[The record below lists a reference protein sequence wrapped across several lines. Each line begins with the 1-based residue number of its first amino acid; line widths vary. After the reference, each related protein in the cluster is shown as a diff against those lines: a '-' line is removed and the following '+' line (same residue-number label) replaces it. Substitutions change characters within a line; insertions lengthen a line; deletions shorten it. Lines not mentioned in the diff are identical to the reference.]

1 MLKPINI
8 KNTSRRFT
16 AARDENGVPHV
27 RAATFADTLYG
38 LGMMHALDRPTQM
51 LFGRAVAAGHSAEA
65 IADSPELY
73 ETDRFFR
80 KVGLHLNLEEEI
92 DQFDD
97 HSFGQLTA
105 YCQGVNDGLKQSWR
119 SLPMWAT
126 GFQPGPWNQMAV
138 LLIGKLLSF
147 GGLAIGQAQN
157 ERLVLEL
164 IHTGV
169 SEDRLKE
176 LFSPVLDNAN
186 FELLRK
192 VNLSRQLSDE
202 ALELITDLPRLAGS
216 NAWAVTSSRS
226 ETGAALMASDPHLE
240 VNRLP
245 SIWYECSLEWDD
257 NYVMG
262 ATLPG
267 CPLFAA
273 ARTKHVAWG
282 VTYLR
287 GDNSDYFIE
296 DCRPVDDPEDELG
309 RIQYRR
315 GDEWHDFKTRDEVLS
330 RKGQESETV
339 RVFYNDVGTLD
350 GDPLKDGPG
359 YFLSWKW
366 TGEYVGASRAI
377 VTWLDL
383 VDCRSALEALDAIRE
398 CPQPTLSWIVADSE
412 GHIGRQASGCFPQR
426 APHHNGVIPL
436 PMWDE
441 ANHWQ
446 GIMSTSLLPRI
457 YDPPEGFVAAANE
470 DCNPTDGPELITLPV
485 PDWRKQRIDE
495 RLAELPQAT
504 VEDMQSLQ
512 YDVISTQARELLKI
526 FLPHMPEGP
535 IKDQLAAWDY
545 NYAPES
551 VEPTIFQRLYRNVL
565 LEIFGEEPNERGGIG
580 WRRMLYLCSRIGFS
594 TTVIECVDRLLH
606 KEESAW
612 WKHRDKGEMIRRAAE
627 KLVGGQFEPW
637 SVTNAFYFSNR
648 FFEDRFVGR
657 ALGIHTADMAMPGCH
672 ATPFQGH
679 LLRSATRETTFAPS
693 YHFVVDLST
702 SEAWTNLP
710 GGPSESLFSRWYR
723 SDLQRW
729 CDAEYKRI
737 ELE

>member
-1 MLKPINI
+1 MKPINI
-8 KNTSRRFT
+8 KNASRRFT
-16 AARDENGVPHV
+16 ASRDENGVPHI

-38 LGMMHALDRPTQM
+38 LGMMHASDRPTQM

-73 ETDRFFR
+73 ETDCFFR
-80 KVGLHLNLEEEI
+80 KVGLHLDLDREV

-97 HSFGQLTA
+97 RSFGQLTA

-126 GFQPGPWNQMAV
+126 GFQPEPWNQKAV

-147 GGLAIGQAQN
+147 GGLAIGQTQN

-164 IHTGV
+164 IHAGV

-176 LFSPVLDNAN
+176 LFSPVLDDAD
-186 FELLRK
+186 FDLLRQ

-216 NAWAVTSSRS
+216 NAWAVSADRS
-226 ETGAALMASDPHLE
+226 ETGSALMASDPHLE

-245 SIWYECSLEWDD
+245 SIWYECALAWEDD
-257 NYVMG
+257 FVMG

-267 CPLFAA
+267 CPLFAT
-273 ARTKHVAWG
+273 ARTRNIAWG

-287 GDNSDYFIE
+287 GDNSDFFIE
-296 DCRPVDDPEDELG
+296 DCRAVVDEEASG
-309 RIQYRR
+309 EERVQYRR
-315 GDEWHDFKTRDEVLS
+315 GDTWHDFKPRDETMC
-330 RKGQESETV
+330 RKGQEPETL
-339 RVFYNDVGTLD
+339 RYFYNDVGTLD

-359 YFLSWKW
+359 YYLSWKW
-366 TGEYVGASRAI
+366 TGEYLGAGRSIA
-377 VTWLDL
+377 TWLEMI
-383 VDCRSALEALDAIRE
+383 DCRTTLEALDVIRE
-398 CPQPTLSWIVADSE
+398 CPQPTLSWIVADTE

-426 APHHNGVIPL
+426 APRHNGVIPL
-436 PMWDE
+436 PVWDE
-441 ANHWQ
+441 ENHWQ
-446 GIMSTSLLPRI
+446 GVMPTTLLPRI

-470 DCNPTDGPELITLPV
+470 DCNPPGGPTLITLPV
-485 PDWRKQRIDE
+485 PEWRKLRIDE

-535 IKDQLAAWDY
+535 IKDQLAAWDW

-565 LEIFGEEPNERGGIG
+565 LEIFGEEPDEQGGIG
-580 WRRMLYLCSRIGFS
+580 WRRMLYLGSRIGFS
-594 TTVIECVDRLLH
+594 TTIIECVDRLLH

-612 WKHRDKGEMIRRAAE
+612 WHHRDKGQMIRHAAE
-627 KLVGGQFEPW
+627 KLVGLQFEPW

-657 ALGIHTADMAMPGCH
+657 ALGFHTADMPMPGCH

-693 YHFVVDLST
+693 YHFVADMST
-702 SEAWTNLP
+702 DEAWTNLP

-729 CDAEYKRI
+729 CDGEYKRI
-737 ELE
+737 AIE